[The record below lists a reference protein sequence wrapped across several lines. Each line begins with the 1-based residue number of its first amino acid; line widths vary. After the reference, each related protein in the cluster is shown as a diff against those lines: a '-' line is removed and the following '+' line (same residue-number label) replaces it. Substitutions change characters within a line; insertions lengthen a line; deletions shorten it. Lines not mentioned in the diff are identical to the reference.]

1 MKVIDMLDRI
11 ANGEEVP
18 HFRVSEVEYFLNDRR
33 CLREK
38 EEDRPSEDT
47 QWFIDEEWL
56 NKEVE
61 IIEDKINKDIK
72 WYFIEEQEKEKTKIA
87 QINMNFKILREKL
100 TEIIDKLNEMEK
112 E

>member
-1 MKVIDMLDRI
+1 MLDSI
-11 ANGEEVP
+11 ANGERPEKIKYKDKVYNWNKNVGNYILEYDKN
-18 HFRVSEVEYFLNDRR
+18 VSINWDFVSMFDLDN
-33 CLREK
+33 
-38 EEDRPSEDT
+38 
-47 QWFIDEEWL
+47 
-56 NKEVE
+56 EVE

>member
-11 ANGEEVP
+11 ANGEEVK
-18 HFRVSEVEYFLNDRR
+18 FKIIETDEVLKLTKDMHLFSNTWNEPV
-33 CLREK
+33 E
-38 EEDRPSEDT
+38 
-47 QWFIDEEWL
+47 WMIDEEWL
-56 NKEVE
+56 NYEVE

-72 WYFIEEQEKEKTKIA
+72 WYFIEDQEAEKTKIA